1 MTTALPAA
9 HVLSES
15 RQARMTEELVHALR
29 HIPREQLNSWGRD
42 SAVLFGKVTWRRAKN
57 FGRLVG
63 RICKGT
69 ASEVADGYNAH
80 RSGGLADHAKS
91 RVSAAR
97 ESISSAGTAI
107 ATSAKTIQQA
117 LQSNPRDNAPALV
130 VSTLAFLVAS
140 GGLDGDG
147 GVPDLDLIAGI
158 DTHRSIF
165 THSIISGAAIETF
178 LLSSASFVSIAHS
191 FLPERHD
198 PIWDSIAKHKDRYV
212 LATSQG
218 ASLGIAY
225 HLFVDS
231 TVDIGAYHDLPVS
244 LPIGGHEAIAGAN
257 AAAEAIDVKH
267 KDPKRHG

>member
-1 MTTALPAA
+1 MATALSAPI
-9 HVLSES
+9 VLSKS
-15 RQARMTEELVHALR
+15 RQARMTEELVHALGQ
-29 HIPREQLNSWGRD
+29 IPREQLNSWGKD

-69 ASEVADGYNAH
+69 ASEVTSGYSAH
-80 RSGGLADHAKS
+80 RSGSFLDHAKS
-91 RVSAAR
+91 RVNTAK
-97 ESISSAGTAI
+97 ESISSTGAAI
-107 ATSAKTIQQA
+107 AASAKTIQQA

-140 GGLDGDG
+140 GGVDGDG
-147 GVPDLDLIAGI
+147 GVPDLDLLAGI
-158 DTHRSIF
+158 DAHRSIF

-178 LLSSASFVSIAHS
+178 LLSSASFVSIAHA

-218 ASLGIAY
+218 ASLGVAY

-244 LPIGGHEAIAGAN
+244 LPIEGHEAIAGAN

-267 KDPKRHG
+267 KDQKRHG